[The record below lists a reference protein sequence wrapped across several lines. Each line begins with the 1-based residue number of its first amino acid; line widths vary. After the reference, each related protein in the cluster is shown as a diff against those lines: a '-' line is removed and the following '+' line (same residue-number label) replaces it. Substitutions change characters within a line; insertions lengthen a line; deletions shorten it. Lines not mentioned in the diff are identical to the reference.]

1 MPIAITAP
9 LSYRKSAP
17 ALRTLITQTLRGE
30 SRRVGEIAV
39 VLTDDEALREL
50 NRGWRGIDRA
60 TDVIS
65 FAYNEYEPDA
75 ATRPVTGDLVISIDR
90 VREQAKRYKVTE
102 GAELARL
109 VIHGALHLGG
119 HDHQDAGE
127 REVMRVSEELAMKAA
142 KALIRKLEA
151 AWPKAAKPA
160 KVAKPAPRKQAAKPA
175 SRKKVAKAAKP
186 SKAAKPAAKPAPKR
200 TAKKKAARRPKKG

>member
-9 LSYRKSAP
+9 LSYRKTAP
-17 ALRTLITQTLRGE
+17 ALRALITQTLRGE

-75 ATRPVTGDLVISIDR
+75 ATRPVTGDMVISIER

-102 GAELARL
+102 GTELARL

-127 REVMRVSEELAMKAA
+127 RNVMRVSEELAMKAA

-151 AWPKAAKPA
+151 AWPKAAMAAKAAPRKP
-160 KVAKPAPRKQAAKPA
+160 VAPRKQAAKAVRPA
-175 SRKKVAKAAKP
+175 KPAKAKKHAP
-186 SKAAKPAAKPAPKR
+186 KPAAKRP
-200 TAKKKAARRPKKG
+200 ARRPKKG

>member
-1 MPIAITAP
+1 MPIAITSPAP
-9 LSYRKSAP
+9 YQKTAP
-17 ALRTLITQTLRGE
+17 ALRALITRTLRGE

-75 ATRPVTGDLVISIDR
+75 ATRPVTGDMVISMDR

-119 HDHQDAGE
+119 HDHEHAGE
-127 REVMRVSEELAMKAA
+127 RNVMRVSEELAMKAA

-151 AWPKAAKPA
+151 AWPNAGKAAKA
-160 KVAKPAPRKQAAKPA
+160 VPRKLVGKAV

-186 SKAAKPAAKPAPKR
+186 AKPAPR
-200 TAKKKAARRPKKG
+200 RAAKKKAARRPKKG

>member
-1 MPIAITAP
+1 MPIAITSPAP
-9 LSYRKSAP
+9 YKKTAP
-17 ALRTLITQTLRGE
+17 ALRALITQTLRGE

-75 ATRPVTGDLVISIDR
+75 ATRPVTGDMVISIER

-119 HDHQDAGE
+119 HDHEHAGE
-127 REVMRVSEELAMKAA
+127 RNVMRVSEELAMKAA

-151 AWPKAAKPA
+151 AWPKAAMAA
-160 KVAKPAPRKQAAKPA
+160 KAAPRKQAAKA
-175 SRKKVAKAAKP
+175 AKVAKPAKAAKP
-186 SKAAKPAAKPAPKR
+186 AKPAKPAKAKKRMPKPAAKRP
-200 TAKKKAARRPKKG
+200 ARRPKKG